1 MQGKITTIEANFVA
15 LQSIVERTATAQ
27 SSQPLQEEFEA
38 FKTEMT
44 ASKAE
49 LKDRITGLETEIE
62 SLKEKTPAEE
72 PTKQESPAEAPVEA
86 TQKAESTETVERLE
100 SLEKKTKGG
109 FAKVKDDFKK
119 VNESIQN
126 SITFLEPK
134 VAQNTAMIESL

>member
-1 MQGKITTIEANFVA
+1 M
-15 LQSIVERTATAQ
+15 
-27 SSQPLQEEFEA
+27 
-38 FKTEMT
+38 
-44 ASKAE
+44 
-49 LKDRITGLETEIE
+49 ETEIG

-86 TQKAESTETVERLE
+86 SQKAESTETVERLE